1 MRPGG
6 MFDIYEFGKRIRR
19 LLDGNYSYRKIL
31 VLLIIFGAI
40 LLYLGPPFAQWLFS
54 SNGKPIEGKC
64 KENLLSLFI
73 IYYL

>member
-31 VLLIIFGAI
+31 MLLIIFGAI
-40 LLYLGPPFAQWLFS
+40 LLYLGPPLAQWLFS
-54 SNGKPIEGKC
+54 SNGKPIEG
-64 KENLLSLFI
+64 NLNNLM
-73 IYYL
+73 YYFHFSHYL